1 MKKKNLALL
10 SVLVFCQ
17 LSTIVPIHA
26 DENDESIN
34 SETTTESSLQIT
46 SESTNNLQE
55 TQDSIAD
62 SSIETEIPTETTET
76 TEATNDHSDS
86 VTLPTTEVMETN
98 TYAIIPEKNQP
109 IWKTLE
115 ELKTDQKTTLE
126 NSYIG
131 KVFQVH
137 EEITNENNIYY
148 LLESNDFSF
157 YIEKDSV
164 LFFMKDENFSAK
176 YLTIVS
182 SKMTI
187 FEDLTLNNS
196 FSSKKLLNQSV
207 HVTNK
212 YQSEENKKIY
222 LELSNNDEIVGYVE
236 KSEITNL
243 LTNESEIKEYQKYVQ
258 ITANKKGF
266 ANLEE
271 LTNNNSFP
279 TESLQNKTFLAK
291 EIYQNTYLALY
302 DNNNILKGYVNKSD
316 VLESDGQQGNW
327 HTYGKLV
334 TITKNWQTWQNFN
347 WTEKN
352 QKGSILNNTYQAKGI
367 YYHFNGSRYLS
378 LYDKYGK
385 WHGYI
390 NENATKTVQNEQGN
404 WHKYGKYVTIKENNY
419 KLWSNFDWKKKNISN
434 KLINQTFEARGIYH
448 HLNGSRYLSL
458 YDKNG
463 KWLGYINE
471 NATKLGD
478 SKQGVYNSYGKYIT
492 ITKNNYKLWQNFG
505 WKQKNTSSNILNQTF
520 QARGIYYHLNGR
532 RYLSLFD
539 NNGTWMGYINANA
552 TKIADGKQGIYH
564 SYGKRVTI
572 TSNNYPIWRGF
583 SWKTKAN
590 GNHKNKTYQAKG
602 I

>member
-1 MKKKNLALL
+1 M
-10 SVLVFCQ
+10 
-17 LSTIVPIHA
+17 
-26 DENDESIN
+26 
-34 SETTTESSLQIT
+34 
-46 SESTNNLQE
+46 
-55 TQDSIAD
+55 
-62 SSIETEIPTETTET
+62 
-76 TEATNDHSDS
+76 
-86 VTLPTTEVMETN
+86 
-98 TYAIIPEKNQP
+98 
-109 IWKTLE
+109 
-115 ELKTDQKTTLE
+115 
-126 NSYIG
+126 
-131 KVFQVH
+131 
-137 EEITNENNIYY
+137 
-148 LLESNDFSF
+148 
-157 YIEKDSV
+157 
-164 LFFMKDENFSAK
+164 
-176 YLTIVS
+176 
-182 SKMTI
+182 
-187 FEDLTLNNS
+187 
-196 FSSKKLLNQSV
+196 
-207 HVTNK
+207 
-212 YQSEENKKIY
+212 
-222 LELSNNDEIVGYVE
+222 
-236 KSEITNL
+236 
-243 LTNESEIKEYQKYVQ
+243 
-258 ITANKKGF
+258 
-266 ANLEE
+266 
-271 LTNNNSFP
+271 
-279 TESLQNKTFLAK
+279 
-291 EIYQNTYLALY
+291 
-302 DNNNILKGYVNKSD
+302 
-316 VLESDGQQGNW
+316 ESDGQQGNW

-539 NNGTWMGYINANA
+539 NNSTWMGYINANA

-602 I
+602 IYYHMNGSSYLSIYDGNKWIGYINQKGTQSAGGVGAYMGTTRQKVINTLLKDERAAKNKKRYLGTPFGGFSVMVPQVRSNCTGFVALAMRDSGGKLNKITSITNGYGGAANAYNWRDALKKNTDYSTFNSISQLLKSGKARKGDIIYFESDFSKPNPDCHIGIFWGNTASENRIWHSTGAYGNNITHLFSGTPYSKIYLFPMD